1 MTMSFD
7 AADRIVTIQDGPTL
21 VTMTYDENGNAL
33 AYTDAESNVTLMTYD
48 ARNQMITRVLPDGST
63 ATAKV
68 RDTAPSLDE
77 RSRLGLVYADLVP
90 GSHARAGM
98 YANGQ
103 IVVGETQALIV
114 PAETVVIRDGRAYVV
129 KLVDRHATPAV
140 ALERVALGRRRN
152 DEVEIVSGL
161 TGAETLVEAGAGFLS
176 DGDIVRVA
184 STDTFQS
191 SLIRRERTAP

>member
-1 MTMSFD
+1 MFSRDALRASMEAAPITYYGGFD
-7 AADRIVTIQDGPTL
+7 P
-21 VTMTYDENGNAL
+21 
-33 AYTDAESNVTLMTYD
+33 
-48 ARNQMITRVLPDGST
+48 
-63 ATAKV
+63 
-68 RDTAPSLDE
+68 TAPSLHA
-77 RSRLGLVYADLVP
+77 GHLVP
-90 GSHARAGM
+90 LLRIGD
-98 YANGQ
+98 Q
-103 IVVGETQALIV
+103 IVVGETHALIV

-140 ALERVALGRRRN
+140 ALERVTLGRRRN